1 MSLQRKFLIAISA
14 VIISFSIIIGT
25 YTLIITSNS
34 IRDEA
39 HKQRETVSSELL
51 TMLKITDSIMSERVK
66 SSMRLLMERGK
77 KNQAP
82 ELAAPTDI
90 NGTNANNLIINNE
103 PQANKFELVDNL
115 TAVMG
120 GTATL
125 FSRNGSDYV
134 RISTNVIKNG
144 KRAIGTK
151 LAAKGKAIKEIAN
164 SKAYYGQVD
173 ILGNPYLTGYEPMLD
188 ANGKVIGIWYVG
200 YSADLKALESVIS
213 ESSILNE
220 GFIALRDGKGNIRS
234 TSSNITGEEISQII
248 ANNSADWEVDIV
260 PFTTWGYDIVLGI
273 SEKEVGSQISQA
285 ILMLMVKILIAGG
298 IILLTIFM
306 MVKHMVGKP
315 LDEYISAINKI
326 AQGEG
331 DLTLRFDEKSGKGE
345 FGQMAKGFNRL
356 LSKLQNTIKEVSS
369 TANDL
374 LSNSSALYQSAE
386 SSINS
391 VAQMTTQTGTVSA
404 AVLKLS
410 ENSNEVAANT
420 QSADEATASADEDAR
435 HSVEVLTNTINDIEK
450 QASDVDT
457 SVDVINDLAKA
468 SEDIS
473 GVLEV
478 IRNIAEQTNLLA
490 LNAAIEAARAG
501 EQGRGFAVVADEVR
515 SLASRTQTST
525 EEIRIMIEKLQ
536 AGSRKASSL
545 MESNKETAFAT
556 VDTTKTAG
564 ETLQKALTSVA
575 KISELNRENATMAS
589 EQRTISQEV
598 SENIEQMQN
607 IGNENQQYA
616 NTMVDYCKQL
626 SSMADQMHKQLSIY
640 KV

>member
-1 MSLQRKFLIAISA
+1 MSLQRKFLISIST
-14 VIISFSIIIGT
+14 VIIGFSIIIGI
-25 YTLIITSNS
+25 YTLIVTSDN
-34 IRDEA
+34 IRDQA
-39 HKQRETVSSELL
+39 HKQKEVVSGELL
-51 TMLKITDSIMSERVK
+51 SMLKITDNIMSERVK
-66 SSMRLLMERGK
+66 SSMKLLMERGTK
-77 KNQAP
+77 SQAP
-82 ELAAPTDI
+82 ELAAPLDV
-90 NGTNANNLIINNE
+90 NGTNANNLIVNSA
-103 PQANKFELVDNL
+103 PQANQFELVDNL

-125 FSRNGSDYV
+125 FSRNGDDYV

-151 LAAKGKAIKEIAN
+151 LASKGKAIKEIEN
-164 SKAYYGQVD
+164 NKAYYGQVD
-173 ILGNPYLTGYEPMLD
+173 ILGSPYLTGYEPMRD
-188 ANGKVIGIWYVG
+188 ASGKVIGIWYVG

-213 ESSILNE
+213 ESSILNK
-220 GFIALRDGKGNIRS
+220 GFVALRDDKGNIRS
-234 TSSNITGEEISQII
+234 TSSNITSEEISAIL
-248 ANNSADWEVDIV
+248 ANSSKDWEVDIV

-273 SEKEVGSQISQA
+273 SEKEVSGQISQA
-285 ILMLMVKILIAGG
+285 IFVMLIKILVAGG
-298 IILLTIFM
+298 VVLLTIFM
-306 MVKHMVGKP
+306 MVKYMVGKP

-331 DLTLRFDEKSGKGE
+331 DLTLRFDEKGGKGE
-345 FGQMAKGFNRL
+345 FGQMAKGFNSL
-356 LSKLQNTIKEVSS
+356 LSKLQNTIKEVSA

-374 LSNSSALYQSAE
+374 LTNSSSLYQSAE

-391 VAQMTTQTGTVSA
+391 VTQMTAQTETVSA

-435 HSVEVLTNTINDIEK
+435 HSVAVLTDTITDIEK

-564 ETLQKALTSVA
+564 ETLQKALSSVA
-575 KISELNRENATMAS
+575 KISELNRENATMAG

-598 SENIEQMQN
+598 SENIEQMQS
-607 IGNENQQYA
+607 IGSENQQYA

>member
-1 MSLQRKFLIAISA
+1 MSLQRKFLIAISM
-14 VIISFSIIIGT
+14 VIVGFSIIIGI

-34 IRDEA
+34 IREQA
-39 HKQRETVSSELL
+39 NKQKEVVSSELL
-51 TMLKITDSIMSERVK
+51 SMLKITDDIMSDRVK
-66 SSMRLLMERGK
+66 SSMKLLMERGTSG
-77 KNQAP
+77 QAP
-82 ELAAPTDI
+82 ELSAPLDV
-90 NGTNANNLIINNE
+90 NGTNANNLIVNNK
-103 PQANKFELVDNL
+103 PQANQFALVDNL

-125 FSRNGSDYV
+125 FSRNGDDYV

-151 LAAKGKAIKEIAN
+151 LASKGKAIKEIAN
-164 SKAYYGQVD
+164 NKAYYGQVD
-173 ILGNPYLTGYEPMLD
+173 ILGSPYLTGYEPMRD
-188 ANGKVIGIWYVG
+188 TNGKVIGIWYVG
-200 YSADLKALESVIS
+200 YSADLKSLESVIS
-213 ESSILNE
+213 ESSILNK
-220 GFIALRDGKGNIRS
+220 GFVALRDGKGNIRS
-234 TSSNITGEEISQII
+234 TSSNITSEEISQIL
-248 ANNSADWEVDIV
+248 ASDNKNWTVDIV

-273 SEKEVGSQISQA
+273 SEEEVNSQISKA
-285 ILMLMVKILIAGG
+285 ILALLVKILVAGS
-298 IILLTIFM
+298 IVLLTIFM
-306 MVKHMVGKP
+306 LVKHMVGKP

-331 DLTLRFDEKSGKGE
+331 DLTLRFDEKNGKGE
-345 FGQMAKGFNRL
+345 FGQMAKGFNSL
-356 LSKLQNTIKEVSS
+356 LTKLQNTIKEVSA
-369 TANDL
+369 TANEL
-374 LSNSSALYQSAE
+374 LSNSSALYESAE

-391 VAQMTTQTGTVSA
+391 VTQMSTQTETVSA

-435 HSVEVLTNTINDIEK
+435 HSVAVLTDTITDIEK

-457 SVDVINDLAKA
+457 SVDVINELAKA

-575 KISELNRENATMAS
+575 KISELNRENATMAG

-598 SENIEQMQN
+598 SENIEQMQS
-607 IGNENQQYA
+607 IGNENQQHA

-626 SSMADQMHKQLSIY
+626 SSMANQMHEQLSIY